1 MRDTPQ
7 TVTLR
12 DVLLLLP
19 NHDTATG
26 GLRIENGKI
35 AEIRRYPV
43 ADPERLVLP
52 GLINCHSHA
61 AMTLLR
67 GRGSGLP
74 LDRWLNEAIFPIE
87 AKMKPADIEIGARLA
102 AYEMVA
108 GGTTSVADMYD
119 FPASTAQGFAA
130 VGLRSNLC
138 RVGLAFADNVPPG
151 RLEECIQFTRD
162 FNALADPFAVADLC
176 IHSEYLTNEKFCRA
190 LAEANREFRRP
201 VHLHLSETEKEHRD
215 CLARHGLTPAAFL
228 ASTGLL
234 DYGGYAAHCVWCTDE
249 DFTILREKGVALV
262 HNPTSNLKLGSGI
275 ARIADARRLGV
286 RVVLGTDG
294 CASNDNVN
302 LFEEMH
308 LAALLQ
314 KGVHRDPTLLSAWDV
329 LDMATKDAALALHRP
344 MCGELREGFEA
355 DLCVM
360 DLTRPHANPLSDPAS
375 LIVYS
380 LQAADVIETYVAG
393 RRVYDRATTFQSA
406 EYRETLRAFKSA
418 VASLNHV

>member
-1 MRDTPQ
+1 MTEGTQ
-7 TVTLR
+7 NVTLR

-19 NHDTATG
+19 NHEAATG
-26 GLRIENGKI
+26 SLRVENGKI
-35 AEIRRYPV
+35 AEIVRHPV
-43 ADPERLVLP
+43 ANPERLVLP

-87 AKMKPADIEIGARLA
+87 AKMKPEDIEIGARLA
-102 AYEMVA
+102 AYEMAA
-108 GGTTSVADMYD
+108 GGTTCVADMYD
-119 FPASTAQGFAA
+119 FPASTAEGFAA

-151 RLEECIQFTRD
+151 RLEECIQFARD
-162 FNALADPFAVADLC
+162 FTASADSLAVADFC

-190 LAEANREFRRP
+190 LADANRELRRP
-201 VHLHLSETEKEHRD
+201 VHLHLSETEKEHRE
-215 CLARHGLTPAAFL
+215 CIARHGLTPAAFL

-234 DYGGYAAHCVWCTDE
+234 DFGGYAAHCVWCTDE
-249 DFTILREKGVALV
+249 DFAILSEKGVALV

-314 KGVHRDPTLLSAWDV
+314 KGVLRDPTLLSPWEII
-329 LDMATKDAALALHRP
+329 DMATKNAALALHRP
-344 MCGELREGFEA
+344 TCGELREGFEA

-360 DLTRPHANPLSDPAS
+360 DLTRPHAQPLSDPAA
-375 LIVYS
+375 LLVYS
-380 LQAADVIETYVAG
+380 LQAADVLETYVAG
-393 RRVYDRATTFQSA
+393 RRIYDRATTFQSA
-406 EYRETLRAFKSA
+406 EYGATLRAFTAA
-418 VASLNHV
+418 VARLNHV